1 VAARGR
7 ATRRF
12 LAPEVVQTSAMDCG
26 PAALKCLLDGH
37 GLHASYGRLREACQT
52 DVDGTSIDTLEDL
65 ANDAGLVAE
74 QILIPVDHVVA
85 SAADVLP
92 AIAVVRQPG
101 GLLHFVVAWRRHG
114 PFVQV
119 MDPGTGRR
127 WPAER
132 SFLDQLF
139 THTMPIAAPRWR
151 QWADSDLFQQGLR
164 ARAARS
170 GIGVR
175 AAGDAIAAASSDPEW
190 RSFAALDATLRM
202 VDALRRSGGIAR
214 SDAERTFA
222 TLWKRV
228 KDAPHPGTL
237 VPDHYWT
244 VRPGESIDGLEHVLV
259 EGAVL
264 VRVRGVRDAEERER
278 REAELPRDVV
288 AALREPPISPAGHL
302 LAALR
307 ADGVL
312 APAALLVALLLAAA
326 GVVGEALLFR
336 SLIDLGPHLSL
347 SGQRLATMA
356 AVVGLGILLLA
367 LELPIAR
374 AAIGFGRR
382 LEARLRIAFLQKI
395 PRLADRY
402 VQSRPTSDM
411 AERCHAAH
419 QIRDLPTLGAQLARS
434 TFELVLT
441 TMAIAWLYP
450 SSALLAIAAAA
461 AALAVPAIAQPW
473 LSERDLRQ
481 RTHTGALTRFYLD
494 AFLGLVPL
502 RAHGAE
508 RALAR
513 EQESLLVEWAVAGQA
528 LLRAAVAT
536 SAAQLVIGFAF
547 AAWLLFAHLGR
558 GDEGAAA
565 LLLAYW
571 ALNIPVLGQ
580 EIAQVAWQYPAQ
592 RNLTLRMIEPLGALE
607 EEAPASDTFLAPA
620 ATGAARGVSLDLREV
635 TVRAGGHVVL
645 DRAALAIEPGAH
657 VAIVGPSGAGKSTLV
672 GLLLGWHRPSS
683 GSIVIDGVP
692 LDPTRLDALRRQTV
706 WVDPAVQLWNR
717 SLAENL
723 AFGSD
728 DHAPP
733 IGARITDAD
742 LRSLV
747 EHLPTG
753 LQTPLG
759 EGGALVSG
767 GEGQRVRFARGL
779 GRADAR
785 LVILDEPFRGLE
797 RERRSLLLSRARQ
810 QWRASTLLCIT
821 HDIGETASFDRVIVV
836 SEGRIVEDGDP
847 ARLAA
852 DERSLYRGLLDAES
866 NLRARLWTDP
876 SWRALR
882 LRDGRIEDTCAQR
895 ERVTV

>member
-1 VAARGR
+1 MRRRAR
-7 ATRRF
+7 ATRGF

-65 ANDAGLVAE
+65 ANDTGLVAE
-74 QILIPVDHVVA
+74 QILIPVDHVVP
-85 SAADVLP
+85 SADQVLP
-92 AIAVVRQPG
+92 AIAVARQPG

-114 PFVQV
+114 PVVQV

-127 WPAER
+127 WPTER
-132 SFLDQLF
+132 AFLDQLF
-139 THTMPIAAPRWR
+139 THTMPIPALRWR
-151 QWADSDLFQQGLR
+151 DWADSELFQQGLR
-164 ARAARS
+164 ARARRS
-170 GIGVR
+170 GIG
-175 AAGDAIAAASSDPEW
+175 ANAIGEAIGAAAEDAGW
-190 RSFAALDATLRM
+190 RPFAALDAALRM
-202 VDALRRSGGIAR
+202 IETLRRSNGIGR

-228 KDAPHPGTL
+228 RIAPQPGPL
-237 VPDHYWT
+237 VPEHFWT
-244 VRPGESIDGLEHVLV
+244 VRPGEPVDGLDHVLV
-259 EGAVL
+259 QGAVL
-264 VRVRGVRDAEERER
+264 VRVRGVRDREERER

-288 AALREPPISPAGHL
+288 AALREQPIAPASHL
-302 LAALR
+302 LTLLR

-312 APAALLVALLLAAA
+312 APAALFVALLLAAA
-326 GVVGEALLFR
+326 GMVGEALLFR
-336 SLIDLGPHLSL
+336 SLIDLGAHLSL

-356 AVVGLGILLLA
+356 AIVGLGVLLLA

-382 LEARLRIAFLQKI
+382 LETRLRIAFLQKI

-411 AERCHAAH
+411 AERCHTAH

-441 TMAIAWLYP
+441 TIAIAWLYP
-450 SSALLAIAAAA
+450 SSAPVAVAAAA
-461 AALAVPAIAQPW
+461 AALAIPAIAQPW

-513 EQESLLVEWAVAGQA
+513 EQEGLLLEWATAGHA

-536 SAAQLVIGFAF
+536 SAAQVAIGFGF

-592 RNLTLRMIEPLGALE
+592 RNLTLRLIEPLGALE
-607 EEAPASDTFLAPA
+607 DDPPPTERTLESTPFAPPP
-620 ATGAARGVSLDLREV
+620 GVSIDLHDV

-645 DRAALAIEPGAH
+645 DAASLAIAPGAH

-683 GSIVIDGVP
+683 GSVAIDGRP
-692 LDPTRLDALRRQTV
+692 LDSTRLDQLRRDTV
-706 WVDPAVQLWNR
+706 WVDPAVHLWNR

-723 AFGSD
+723 LFGSD
-728 DHAPP
+728 ELSPA
-733 IGARITDAD
+733 IGARIDDAD

-747 EHLPTG
+747 EHLPQG

-779 GRADAR
+779 GRASAR
-785 LVILDEPFRGLE
+785 LVVLDEPFRGLE
-797 RERRSLLLSRARQ
+797 RERRSVLLARARER
-810 QWRASTLLCIT
+810 WRTSTLLCIT
-821 HDIGETASFDRVIVV
+821 HDIGETSAFDRVIVV
-836 SEGRIVEDGDP
+836 SEGRIAEDGDP
-847 ARLAA
+847 ARLA
-852 DERSLYRGLLDAES
+852 DDDRSRYRALLDAES
-866 NLRARLWTDP
+866 RLRTRLWADP
-876 SWRALR
+876 SWRTLH
-882 LRDGRIEDTCAQR
+882 LRDGRIDDACSLPEQ
-895 ERVTV
+895 VTP